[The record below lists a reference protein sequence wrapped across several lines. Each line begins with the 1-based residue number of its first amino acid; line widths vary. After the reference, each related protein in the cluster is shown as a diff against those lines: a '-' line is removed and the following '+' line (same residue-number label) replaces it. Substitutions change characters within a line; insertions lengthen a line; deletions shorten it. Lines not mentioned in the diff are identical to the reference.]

1 MIQLLLLRVPRP
13 PRRFVLNW
21 STRARAC
28 DRKYYHFE
36 LAMIIYLAT
45 FTSRVFVNRDF
56 ILFSGKRDLHNFDE
70 IFFLDIFRFFQFLN
84 LCNM

>member
-13 PRRFVLNW
+13 LRRFVLNW
-21 STRARAC
+21 STRAW

-36 LAMIIYLAT
+36 LVMIIYLAT

-56 ILFSGKRDLHNFDE
+56 ILFSSKRDLPNFDE
-70 IFFLDIFRFFQFLN
+70 IFF
-84 LCNM
+84 

>member
-1 MIQLLLLRVPRP
+1 
-13 PRRFVLNW
+13 
-21 STRARAC
+21 
-28 DRKYYHFE
+28 
-36 LAMIIYLAT
+36 MIIYLAM
-45 FTSRVFVNRDF
+45 FTSRVFIRNRDF